1 MSAQVAN
8 SVLLHWNVRGLISKG
23 SEFKQLFSTYSPLV
37 ASIQETHFRD
47 DDLYKFYIPNYSLFS
62 NNINSGSRRGGVAL
76 YISDSLVHRSL
87 ALSTHLN
94 AVAVEV
100 MLYITSIPPGEDNFS
115 ISDVRSLFVEVLAHG
130 PFVLLGDLNAHH
142 PLWGSSHESGRGT
155 EIDALLTDFNLVCLN
170 DGSPT
175 YLSSTYRT
183 FSSIDLAIVTP
194 FLASWF
200 QFTVED
206 DPQFSDHFPFKGGV
220 TRATFPSASGSSAQS
235 NCRAARCRRLP
246 MDRWR
251 PVGQRRAAL
260 GNSDGVARG
269 LADFAYVTLTSQ
281 GSSGA
286 ADTTRRQRAAA
297 AIVDGILKRWK
308 VEVSVYFFWGEGG
321 HCLPTLGLF
330 QRPLPD

>member
-23 SEFKQLFSTYSPLV
+23 SEFKRLFSTYSPLV

-47 DDLYKFYIPNYSLFS
+47 DDLYKFHIPNYSLFS

-87 ALSTHLN
+87 ALSTYLN

-100 MLYITSIPPGEDNFS
+100 MLNGKKINIVSLYIPPGEDNFS
-115 ISDVRSLFVEVLAHG
+115 ISDVRSLFVEILAHG

-142 PLWGSSHESGRGT
+142 PLWGSTHESGRGT

-206 DPQFSDHFPFKGGV
+206 DPQFSDHFPFKLHLQ
-220 TRATFPSASGSSAQS
+220 AT
-235 NCRAARCRRLP
+235 AAP
-246 MDRWR
+246 
-251 PVGQRRAAL
+251 
-260 GNSDGVARG
+260 
-269 LADFAYVTLTSQ
+269 
-281 GSSGA
+281 
-286 ADTTRRQRAAA
+286 
-297 AIVDGILKRWK
+297 
-308 VEVSVYFFWGEGG
+308 
-321 HCLPTLGLF
+321 PTHGTVLVIKAC
-330 QRPLPD
+330 